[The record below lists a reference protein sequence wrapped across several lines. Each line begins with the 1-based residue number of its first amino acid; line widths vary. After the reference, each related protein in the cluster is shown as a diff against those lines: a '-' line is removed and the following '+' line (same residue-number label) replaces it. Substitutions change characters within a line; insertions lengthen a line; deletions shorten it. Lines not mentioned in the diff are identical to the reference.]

1 VSTPT
6 KTARRAETA
15 AAKAPTPA
23 TRFSSNRSVLLQ
35 RTCACGG
42 GSTGAGAGAACESC
56 RKKEAEEQ
64 KKAHEQ
70 KLQKSSSGPSRSA
83 TAPPVVNQ
91 VLNSPGRALDA
102 STRSFMEPRFGRDF
116 SGVRVH
122 TDSRAA
128 ESARAVDAHAYTV
141 GQHIV
146 FDRGKY
152 DPESRGGRQL
162 LAHELAH
169 TVQQHGLQRSSND
182 LSLAE
187 TSEYRHLEREADS
200 VARSVTGGVGAE
212 PTLTSRPTQALISRA
227 KKDGGDTTAASS
239 SPGEDTG
246 ERSWKDIDQEPALK
260 AASDALK
267 NAGAKQVALPSE
279 GISGVLAFQ
288 MGKLK
293 LPPDKGPVEKVW
305 QDAADRKALQ
315 AIVDISGEARSTKL
329 GLKQE
334 RPGTD
339 QLKQL
344 WLQKVKWKTGDN
356 KAIEDKWK
364 KITTPEDSLLK
375 SATAHKSPC
384 QVDHILELQF
394 GGNNVPENM
403 QMLDGPENM
412 RSGRDIFKELKER
425 ALDIRIALKA
435 VNQQASDVILAY
447 DGIVPSSP
455 TCKACCEAEKL
466 APAQGDVGAGES
478 VAGQK
483 GVEYPIYAGGPP
495 AKLLITS
502 EYASSESMPIR
513 GSAVPENKSAAT
525 IVPGFLLETL
535 HRPKKKGG
543 DTISAIFDTEG
554 NTKTR
559 IPVTLDGEKGVDF
572 KVAADGKLSL
582 ATANKNIKF
591 HYPYLSAGTFTKL
604 ELRDDGS
611 VSGTGTIH
619 SSIPFLPQLHV
630 KFDKES
636 FSLIAP
642 LDAKKLKPPIPG
654 AKITEGE
661 IGLQLAPQ
669 FKPYGMLAFELVT
682 GPKKILDGKID
693 VTGDAQG
700 LVATGVVHV
709 FLPGVDNAEGNVKY
723 QNGEWTGGVKIE
735 STQMQS
741 KLKYVKSGSV
751 VVGLSSKGVTAE
763 GKVGLDIPGTSG
775 VDVSLLYEKHKWI
788 FRGKGAFTPPKL
800 KPVEIEIEYDGDHIT
815 GSAET
820 GFEFHGLAGRLRV
833 QYRDEKFSGEGTIN
847 IKKGRAE
854 GKLHIKMRQEKGEP
868 KFSGEGEVTYQITD
882 NLVGTAGIEVNEQE
896 EVRLKGALTFPKP
909 IHLFDPIKGDYKIF
923 EVGVSIPIPGASIGP
938 VGLNAR
944 IDGALSAGYQIGPGE
959 LRNAKIEA
967 AFNPLEEKPDL
978 DLLMGAQ
985 LYIGARAYI
994 SGSIS
999 GGIEVSIGIASVE
1012 GGLTITATAS
1022 LEGHV
1027 ASEVKIHYQKSR
1039 VELDANFEV
1048 LLALALTLA
1057 LDAFVKAK
1065 AGVGPFSV
1073 ETKKVWNLASFKFD
1087 TGMQLGMKLKN
1098 PIHYASDQ
1106 PFKFPSLDD
1115 IQWIKPDIDPKKVL
1129 ERAFASGSSK
1139 EEEAGK

>member
-1 VSTPT
+1 MSTHAKIAIPTLAKSEAAPT
-6 KTARRAETA
+6 KT
-15 AAKAPTPA
+15 PTPA
-23 TRFSSNRSVLLQ
+23 RFSSSRSVLLQ
-35 RTCACGG
+35 RKCACGG
-42 GSTGAGAGAACESC
+42 DGGAGAGCETC
-56 RKKEAEEQ
+56 QKKEAEEQ
-64 KKAHEQ
+64 KKVQEQKKPHEQ
-70 KLQKSSSGPSRSA
+70 KLQKSASSPSRTAS
-83 TAPPVVNQ
+83 APPIVNQ

-102 STRSFMEPRFGRDF
+102 PTRSHMEPRFGRDF

-146 FDRGKY
+146 FDHGKY
-152 DPESRGGRQL
+152 DSDSRGGQHL

-169 TVQQHGLQRSSND
+169 TVQQHGLQRSSDD
-182 LSLAE
+182 LSLAQ
-187 TSEYRHLEREADS
+187 TSEYRQLEHEADS
-200 VARSVTGGVGAE
+200 VARAVTSGVGSHGTPA
-212 PTLTSRPTQALISRA
+212 LTHHPTQPLISRA
-227 KKDGGDTTAASS
+227 KKDTSPTATSEAPTKDEDSQRDWEEVA
-239 SPGEDTG
+239 PGSKLG
-246 ERSWKDIDQEPALK
+246 KV
-260 AASDALK
+260 
-267 NAGAKQVALPSE
+267 GVKQVAKPGQ
-279 GISGVLAFQ
+279 GISQDVVAVNMRDALD
-288 MGKLK
+288 
-293 LPPDKGPVEKVW
+293 LPAEKGDKTAETLWQNRADAGALEALVDVSGIVSESPRIGTKQGRPDTKTL
-305 QDAADRKALQ
+305 RKY
-315 AIVDISGEARSTKL
+315 
-329 GLKQE
+329 
-334 RPGTD
+334 
-339 QLKQL
+339 
-344 WLQKVKWKTGDN
+344 WLQKLGWSEDGAAANWKAAGGD
-356 KAIEDKWK
+356 KEDFDPPQAGK
-364 KITTPEDSLLK
+364 KTC
-375 SATAHKSPC
+375 H
-384 QVDHILELQF
+384 VDHVVELQF
-394 GGNNVPENM
+394 GGTNIPDNM
-403 QMLDGPENM
+403 AMLDGAENVF
-412 RSGRDIFKELKER
+412 SGRTIFQN
-425 ALDIRIALKA
+425 LKA
-435 VNQQASDVILAY
+435 QATKIRDAMPEAKNVILHYEKVTKEAG
-447 DGIVPSSP
+447 DTGPCVAVE
-455 TCKACCEAEKL
+455 KA
-466 APAQGDVGAGES
+466 APNVKGGKAKIEGE
-478 VAGQK
+478 
-483 GVEYPIYAGGPP
+483 EYPVKAGGTS
-495 AKLLITS
+495 AKLIL
-502 EYASSESMPIR
+502 PQ
-513 GSAVPENKSAAT
+513 GNKKRFQVREQPSAT
-525 IVPGFLLETL
+525 IVPGMLLDFLNPKGGPGKDTIDAIMDVKTETGTKTKL
-535 HRPKKKGG
+535 PITVDKEEPFTLSVSPDRSLRLPKKKL
-543 DTISAIFDTEG
+543 
-554 NTKTR
+554 N
-559 IPVTLDGEKGVDF
+559 L
-572 KVAADGKLSL
+572 
-582 ATANKNIKF
+582 KF
-591 HYPYLSAGTFTKL
+591 HYPYLSDGVIEEL
-604 ELRDDGS
+604 ELAEDGS
-611 VSGTGTIH
+611 LSGKGTIK

-636 FSLIAP
+636 FALVAP

-682 GPKKILDGKID
+682 GPKKILDGKLD

-700 LVATGVVHV
+700 LLAAGVIHV
-709 FLPGVDNAEGNVKY
+709 FLPGVDNAEGTIKY
-723 QNGEWTGGVKIE
+723 QNKEWTGGVKIE
-735 STQMQS
+735 STQMQK

-751 VVGLSSKGVTAE
+751 VVGLSSKGVSAE
-763 GKVGLDIPGTSG
+763 GNVSLDIPGTNG
-775 VDVSLLYEKHKWI
+775 VDVSLLYERHKWI
-788 FRGKGAFTPPKL
+788 FRGKGAFTPPRL

-820 GFEFHGLAGRLRV
+820 GFEFHGLAGRLKV

-854 GKLHIKMRQEKGEP
+854 GKLHIKMRQERGEP

-882 NLVGTAGIEVNEQE
+882 NLVGTAGIEVNEKE

-985 LYIGARAYI
+985 FYIGARAYI

-999 GGIEVSIGIASVE
+999 GSIEVSIGIASVS

-1039 VELDANFEV
+1039 LELDANFE
-1048 LLALALTLA
+1048 LLLGLALTLA

-1087 TGMQLGMKLKN
+1087 TGMQMGMKLKN
-1098 PIHYASDQ
+1098 PIHYASDE

-1129 ERAFASGSSK
+1129 ERAFGSGSSK
-1139 EEEAGK
+1139 EEEAK

>member
-6 KTARRAETA
+6 KTASKAETV
-15 AAKAPTPA
+15 AAKAPTPV
-23 TRFSSNRSVLLQ
+23 TRFSSSRSVLLQ
-35 RTCACGG
+35 RTCAC
-42 GSTGAGAGAACESC
+42 AGAGTGAAAGGGCEAC
-56 RKKEAEEQ
+56 QKKEAEEK
-64 KKAHEQ
+64 KKAQEQ

-83 TAPPVVNQ
+83 TAPSVVNQ
-91 VLNSPGRALDA
+91 VLNSPGRALDTP
-102 STRSFMEPRFGRDF
+102 TRSFMEPRFGRDF

-146 FDRGKY
+146 FDQGKY
-152 DPESRGGRQL
+152 DPDSRCGRHL

-169 TVQQHGLQRSSND
+169 TVQQHGLQRSSDN
-182 LSLAE
+182 LSLGE
-187 TSEYRHLEREADS
+187 TGEYRQLEREADS
-200 VARSVTGGVGAE
+200 IARSVMSGDHGNGM
-212 PTLTSRPTQALISRA
+212 PPLTSHLSQPMISRA
-227 KKDGGDTTAASS
+227 RRDTSPTATSESPTKDEDSQRGWEDVA
-239 SPGEDTG
+239 PGSELG
-246 ERSWKDIDQEPALK
+246 K
-260 AASDALK
+260 A
-267 NAGAKQVALPSE
+267 GVRQVAKPGK
-279 GISGVLAFQ
+279 GISQGVVAVN
-288 MGKLK
+288 MRDPLK
-293 LPPDKGPVEKVW
+293 LPAEKGDKKIAETLWQNRADAGALEALVDVSGNVSESPRIAAKQGRPDTKTL
-305 QDAADRKALQ
+305 RKY
-315 AIVDISGEARSTKL
+315 
-329 GLKQE
+329 
-334 RPGTD
+334 
-339 QLKQL
+339 
-344 WLQKVKWKTGDN
+344 WLQKVGWSEDAAAPNWKEAGGD
-356 KAIEDKWK
+356 KEDFDPPQAGK
-364 KITTPEDSLLK
+364 KTC
-375 SATAHKSPC
+375 H
-384 QVDHILELQF
+384 VDHVVELQF
-394 GGNNVPENM
+394 GGTNIPDNM
-403 QMLDGPENM
+403 AMLDGAENVF
-412 RSGRDIFKELKER
+412 SGRTIFQDLTAQAAR
-425 ALDIRIALKA
+425 IREAMPEA
-435 VNQQASDVILAY
+435 QNVILHY
-447 DGIVPSSP
+447 
-455 TCKACCEAEKL
+455 EKVR
-466 APAQGDVGAGES
+466 QDVGVLGPCVTVEKAASGVKGGKAKIEGEPYE
-478 VAGQK
+478 VK
-483 GVEYPIYAGGPP
+483 AGGTS
-495 AKLLITS
+495 AKLIL
-502 EYASSESMPIR
+502 
-513 GSAVPENKSAAT
+513 PEGKKKRVQVREQPAAT
-525 IVPGFLLETL
+525 IIPGILLDYFNAKGGPGKDTIDAIMDVKEETGTKTKL
-535 HRPKKKGG
+535 PITVDKEEPFPLSVASDRSLKLPKKKL
-543 DTISAIFDTEG
+543 
-554 NTKTR
+554 N
-559 IPVTLDGEKGVDF
+559 L
-572 KVAADGKLSL
+572 
-582 ATANKNIKF
+582 KF
-591 HYPYLSAGTFTKL
+591 HYPYLSDGVINEL
-604 ELRDDGS
+604 EVSDDGS
-611 VSGTGTIH
+611 LSGKGTIK
-619 SSIPFLPQLHV
+619 SSIPFLPELHV

-636 FSLIAP
+636 FALVAP

-709 FLPGVDNAEGNVKY
+709 FLPGVDNAEGNIKY
-723 QNGEWTGGVKIE
+723 QSGEWSGGVKIE
-735 STQMQS
+735 STQMQN

-751 VVGLSSKGVTAE
+751 LVGLTSKGVTAE

-820 GFEFHGLAGRLRV
+820 GFEFHGLAGRLKV
-833 QYRDEKFSGEGTIN
+833 HYRDEKFSGEGTIN

-868 KFSGEGEVTYQITD
+868 KFSGEGEVTYKITD
-882 NLVGTAGIEVNEQE
+882 NLIGTAGIEVNEQE

-959 LRNAKIEA
+959 LRNARIEA

-978 DLLMGAQ
+978 DVLLGAQ

-999 GGIEVSIGIASVE
+999 GSIEVSVGIASVS

-1039 VELDANFEV
+1039 FEIDANFEL

-1098 PIHYASDQ
+1098 PIHYASDE

-1129 ERAFASGSSK
+1129 ERAFGSGSSK
-1139 EEEAGK
+1139 EEEVAK